1 MIHKK
6 FLALFMVSA
15 LLAACSKEDD
25 STDNNDS
32 EQIGSFN
39 MEISGPE
46 NYSFEGGAVM
56 GAPHGDTL
64 LAVGL
69 EKKTSTPYG
78 VSSSIKFNISDTG
91 GIYKSQEL
99 PIEAVLRATPYAQV
113 VGAINDEPLV
123 GLSGTVNISDGRKED
138 FLDATFSFSAKYGSG
153 TDIDTVQGTGSFQ
166 AEDPNN

>member
-1 MIHKK
+1 MIDKK
-6 FLALFMVSA
+6 LLPLFLVTT
-15 LLAACSKEDD
+15 LLIACGDDDEIDDNSKPEK
-25 STDNNDS
+25 
-32 EQIGSFN
+32 IGSYTL
-39 MEISGPE
+39 EITGPE
-46 NYSFEGGAVM
+46 NYTLEGNAVM
-56 GAPHGDTL
+56 GAPRGDTL

-69 EKKTSTPYG
+69 EKRTSTPSG
-78 VSSSIKFNISDTG
+78 VSSAITFNISDTG
-91 GIYKSQEL
+91 GIYQSQEL
-99 PIEAVLRATPYAQV
+99 PIEAVLPATPYVQV